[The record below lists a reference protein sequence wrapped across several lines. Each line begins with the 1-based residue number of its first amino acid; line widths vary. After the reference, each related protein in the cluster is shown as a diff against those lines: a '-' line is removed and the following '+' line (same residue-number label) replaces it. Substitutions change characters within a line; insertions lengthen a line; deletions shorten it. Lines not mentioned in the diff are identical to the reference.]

1 MIPAWE
7 SRLFDTAVAVARR
20 FDDVVPAPTGGGAA
34 RVAAAVRDGYSRL
47 RRGWS
52 PRDVWSVDDAL
63 CRLLGE
69 MLAQLAAVSHGWP
82 GSEAYPM
89 YDSWTFELNSKSA
102 DLLAYDPDDEASYAA
117 AQAAMHWVAD
127 HLGALWD

>member
-7 SRLFDTAVAVARR
+7 STLFDTAVAVARK
-20 FDDVVPAPTGGGAA
+20 FDNAVPVRIGETS

-52 PRDVWSVDDAL
+52 PRDVWSVDAAL

-82 GSEAYPM
+82 GSAEYPT

-102 DLLAYDPDDEASYAA
+102 DLLAYDPDDAASYAS
-117 AQAAMHWVAD
+117 AQTALHWVAD

>member
-7 SRLFDTAVAVARR
+7 STLFDTAVAVARK
-20 FDDVVPAPTGGGAA
+20 FDHAVGLRTRGTAG
-34 RVAAAVRDGYSRL
+34 VAAAVRDGYSRL

-52 PRDVWSVDDAL
+52 PRDVWSVDAAL

-82 GSEAYPM
+82 KSEDYPT
-89 YDSWTFELNSKSA
+89 YESWTSALNSKSA